1 MKFFGMIEPCKRT
14 DCFRCF
20 QDDIFFYA
28 LSSYTETAVCSR
40 KDIRIKN
47 CIRSGFFRLYFFCVF
62 QCPANLI
69 CIFGNRYRPL
79 LSGMLTKYDFPFAFS
94 VGKILLCP
102 LAGCVFFCHI
112 FFLICFCVFIHF
124 LCQGIIHF
132 LPDSLF
138 VLIMDIIQINFFRK
152 RMILILKQFGCCGS
166 FFFYFPSFLIFH
178 YFFPSFF
185 SFLSQIHKAVITVT
199 IPLRI

>member
-102 LAGCVFFCHI
+102 LAGCVFFCLDAAVLSSFI
-112 FFLICFCVFIHF
+112 SRLFLSS
-124 LCQGIIHF
+124 II
-132 LPDSLF
+132 
-138 VLIMDIIQINFFRK
+138 
-152 RMILILKQFGCCGS
+152 
-166 FFFYFPSFLIFH
+166 SFLLSFH
-178 YFFPSFF
+178 F
-185 SFLSQIHKAVITVT
+185 
-199 IPLRI
+199 

>member
-1 MKFFGMIEPCKRT
+1 MIEPCKRA

-20 QDDIFFYA
+20 QDDIFFYV
-28 LSSYTETAVCSR
+28 LSSYIETTVCSR

-47 CIRSGFFRLYFFCVF
+47 CIRSGFFRLYLFCIF
-62 QCPANLI
+62 QCPADLI
-69 CIFGNRYRPL
+69 CIFGNRYCSL
-79 LSGMLTKYDFPFAFS
+79 LSGMFTKYSFPFAFP
-94 VGKILLCP
+94 VGKILLCR
-102 LAGCVFFCHI
+102 LSVCVFFCYI
-112 FFLICFCVFIHF
+112 FFLICFCSFIQF

-132 LPDSLF
+132 LPDSLI
-138 VLIMDIIQINFFRK
+138 VLIMDIIQIDFFRK
-152 RMILILKQFGCCGS
+152 RMILILKQFGCCCS